1 MKILY
6 SCLSKSWGGMEMV
19 TLTGIKQ
26 LMNRDLHVELLC
38 AAESRLHIEANNIG
52 IIIHPVKAGSYF
64 HPLSSL
70 RLAFIIK
77 KIDYDIIHT
86 HSSKD
91 LWVIVPAIKLLKKK
105 IPLVLTK
112 HIGSFIVKKDFLHKF
127 LYRYVTRAV
136 AISSVINKNLIDTT
150 PLKKDRIVLIPN
162 GVDTDRFNPEKVKGD
177 KVRNEFNIQRNKILI
192 GMMARFSR
200 GKGHEEFIKAAAGLN
215 KEYDNLH
222 FMIIGEASRGETL
235 YEEEIKSLAE
245 SMKLDN
251 LVFTG
256 YRSDIPEML
265 AALDIFVFPSHAEAF
280 GIALVEAMAMEK
292 PTVCSASDGIFDIAV
307 DNKTSYLFEK
317 ENASELQ
324 EKLKLLI
331 DNPGIRLTFAK
342 VSRER
347 VLENFNI
354 NIVTDR
360 ICNLYSDLT
369 GKN

>member
-1 MKILY
+1 
-6 SCLSKSWGGMEMV
+6 
-19 TLTGIKQ
+19 
-26 LMNRDLHVELLC
+26 
-38 AAESRLHIEANNIG
+38 
-52 IIIHPVKAGSYF
+52 
-64 HPLSSL
+64 
-70 RLAFIIK
+70 
-77 KIDYDIIHT
+77 
-86 HSSKD
+86 
-91 LWVIVPAIKLLKKK
+91 
-105 IPLVLTK
+105 
-112 HIGSFIVKKDFLHKF
+112 
-127 LYRYVTRAV
+127 
-136 AISSVINKNLIDTT
+136 
-150 PLKKDRIVLIPN
+150 
-162 GVDTDRFNPEKVKGD
+162 
-177 KVRNEFNIQRNKILI
+177 
-192 GMMARFSR
+192 
-200 GKGHEEFIKAAAGLN
+200 
-215 KEYDNLH
+215 
-222 FMIIGEASRGETL
+222 
-235 YEEEIKSLAE
+235 
-245 SMKLDN
+245 MKLDN